1 MFIPEER
8 FAGLGCSFIILA
20 SSSANLSYLFL
31 ENTHEDC
38 ASSLKR
44 EKKETMFELKGQ
56 STMTKPCP

>member
-44 EKKETMFELKGQ
+44 KKKTMFELKGQ
-56 STMTKPCP
+56 ATMTKLCP

>member
-1 MFIPEER
+1 MFIPEES

-44 EKKETMFELKGQ
+44 KKKQCLSSKANQ
-56 STMTKPCP
+56 P